1 MSVCVCVCV
10 CVCVSVCLCVCVY
23 LSVSVCA
30 CVCTCFGSLQYI
42 DEENFDTSP
51 WQRTYKGDKVP
62 KAEDLIAGNYMH
74 SPQGHS
80 AYLMQGG
87 LSVTYTQRGSQAVSN
102 DTDVFSIEC
111 IDQVFKANEEFPEA
125 LCGEK
130 CLHGYTWFRGC
141 SGMSL
146 WTPSL
151 ISLTVSNCVRRG
163 LPTLSLTVGAVSE
176 ASF

>member
-1 MSVCVCVCV
+1 MAEHRDILLLHCFNNNYVFLPLSLVVQLRLNEVQKCASVCVCVCMYVCMYVYV
-10 CVCVSVCLCVCVY
+10 CV
-23 LSVSVCA
+23 SVSVCA
-30 CVCTCFGSLQYI
+30 CVYTCFGSLQYI

-51 WQRTYKGDKVP
+51 WQRTYKGDTVP
-62 KAEDLIAGNYMH
+62 KAEDLIAGNYVH

-87 LSVTYTQRGSQAVSN
+87 LSVTYTQRGSQVVSN

-130 CLHGYTWFRGC
+130 WLHGYTWFRDC
-141 SGMSL
+141 SRMSL
-146 WTPSL
+146 
-151 ISLTVSNCVRRG
+151 
-163 LPTLSLTVGAVSE
+163 
-176 ASF
+176 